1 MSEEFETQ
9 QPQDNTY
16 QDPIASTEGKPEK
29 KKGSTAANVTAT
41 VVSVVV
47 FYLFGLVGGLICY
60 GGYWAVRAV
69 IMSKMSVAAKVILSI
84 ILVFV
89 FLALMVAFILF
100 VAAAQANL

>member
-1 MSEEFETQ
+1 MSEEFNTQ
-9 QPQDNTY
+9 QSQDNTY
-16 QDPIASTEGKPEK
+16 QDPIASTEGKPK
-29 KKGSTAANVTAT
+29 KKSTAADVVAT
-41 VVSVVV
+41 VVAVGV

-69 IMSKMSVAAKVILSI
+69 IKSKMSVAAKLILSVV
-84 ILVFV
+84 LVFV